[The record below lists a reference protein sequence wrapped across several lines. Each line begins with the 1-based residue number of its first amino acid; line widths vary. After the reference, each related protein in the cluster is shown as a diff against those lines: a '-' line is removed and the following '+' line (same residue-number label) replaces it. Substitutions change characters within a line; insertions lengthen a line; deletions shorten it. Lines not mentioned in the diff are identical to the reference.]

1 MSEFDNAFNNA
12 SIGSGINKV
21 NVTGK
26 QEESI
31 NPQENKKNYGE
42 NSTETILQTSVTNA
56 PAEQALRKRGRK
68 KKDAG
73 TVDANSTT
81 AVGHFSCICDSKLIA
96 QVRATSTAS
105 LFFIIFFPPFFHF
118 LVGLFL
124 HGFRK
129 IKPAFL
135 HYSIYYSTVIVF
147 LFTFRIRCQEMKAP
161 AEYVRII

>member
-12 SIGSGINKV
+12 SIGSGINRV

-31 NPQENKKNYGE
+31 NPQENKQISGE
-42 NSTETILQTSVTNA
+42 NDTEIVLQTSVTNA

-96 QVRATSTAS
+96 QVRAIAWQEHMTVRAVVESMFSKCIAKYEKKHGIIQIEQS
-105 LFFIIFFPPFFHF
+105 RPSEELF
-118 LVGLFL
+118 
-124 HGFRK
+124 
-129 IKPAFL
+129 
-135 HYSIYYSTVIVF
+135 
-147 LFTFRIRCQEMKAP
+147 
-161 AEYVRII
+161 

>member
-68 KKDAG
+68 KKYVG
-73 TVDANSTT
+73 TANANSNI
-81 AVGHFSCICDSKLIA
+81 AVGHFSCICDKDLIA
-96 QVRATSTAS
+96 KVRAIAWQEHLTVRAVVESMFSKCIAKYEKKRGPIQIEPNQS
-105 LFFIIFFPPFFHF
+105 SEELF
-118 LVGLFL
+118 
-124 HGFRK
+124 
-129 IKPAFL
+129 
-135 HYSIYYSTVIVF
+135 
-147 LFTFRIRCQEMKAP
+147 
-161 AEYVRII
+161 